1 VRLLVVQSVDR
12 NDFPDCGLMNLSSF
26 FAELKRRNVYKVAV
40 AYAVVSWLII
50 QIATQVFPFFE
61 VPNWAV
67 RLVVLLLIL
76 GFPAALIFSWAFEIT
91 PEGIK
96 RESEVGSGTSIS
108 KKTGRKIVGLTVALA
123 AVAAAM
129 LMFQLL
135 RPKAATTSI
144 SKVEPT
150 VVNIPAKSI
159 AVLPF
164 ENLSRDPDNA
174 YFVDGI
180 QDEILTRLSKISAL
194 KVISRTSTMRYAS
207 HPPNLREIAQ
217 QLGVANILEGS
228 AQRAGGDVRVNVQL
242 IEAASDSHLWAET
255 YDREVKN
262 IFSVE
267 SEVAQNVADALRA
280 QLLPAETARIA
291 NVPTKNPEAYDLFL
305 KAEYFGN
312 QILSATTKDPAETAR
327 NAARFYEKAVGVDPI
342 FALAYAR
349 LSYLKARTYWYNTD
363 PGQQAIDAATK
374 AAERALELQ
383 PELPEAHL
391 SMGYVH
397 YWGRRDY
404 ESALAEFDKA
414 RKTLPNSANVLT
426 AIAFV
431 HRRQGKMEQ
440 ALDELQQSA
449 ALSPRDNLL
458 AREVG
463 STLCYMRRYTEAN
476 SAYDRALAMVPDDFE
491 TQVARVQMLQTSG
504 DFDAASKALATI
516 PADIDPAGSVSF
528 ARCQL
533 ALVRHQSDAALAALE
548 HAPAWVL
555 NGWPSTREPVALLRA
570 QALAQKGEAG
580 RARAAFL
587 EAQQALEPLLDE
599 PRAQAEAQS
608 YLALIYAGLGQKEA
622 ALESGRRAT
631 ETLPYSRDD
640 MNGGFYLT
648 QLAMVEAQVGEKQS
662 ALNHIEQLLA
672 IPAGHVVSRASLRLD
687 PVWDPLRSDHRFRK
701 LCEETL
707 K

>member
-1 VRLLVVQSVDR
+1 MKSD
-12 NDFPDCGLMNLSSF
+12 NF

-40 AYAVVSWLII
+40 AYAVASWLII

-76 GFPAALIFSWAFEIT
+76 GFPAALAFSWAFEIT

-96 RESEVGSGTSIS
+96 RESELGPGTSIS
-108 KKTGRKIVGLTVALA
+108 RKAGRRIVGLTVALA

-135 RPKAATTSI
+135 RPKVATTSI
-144 SKVEPT
+144 SKVEST
-150 VVNIPAKSI
+150 VASIPAKSI

-174 YFVDGI
+174 YFVDGT
-180 QDEILTRLSKISAL
+180 QDEILTRLAKISAL
-194 KVISRTSTMRYAS
+194 KVISRTSTTRYTS
-207 HPPNLREIAQ
+207 HPNNLREIARE
-217 QLGVANILEGS
+217 LGVANILEGS
-228 AQRAGGDVRVNVQL
+228 VQRAEGAVRVNVQL
-242 IEAASDSHLWAET
+242 IEAETDSHLWAET
-255 YDREVKN
+255 YDRDIKN

-267 SEVAQNVADALRA
+267 SEIAQNVADALRA
-280 QLLPAETARIA
+280 KLLPAETARVA
-291 NVPTKNPEAYDLFL
+291 NVPTKNPEAYDFFL
-305 KAEYFGN
+305 KAEYFAN
-312 QILSATTKDPAETAR
+312 QIYSATAKDPAETAR
-327 NAARFYEKAVGVDPI
+327 NAAGLYEKAVGADPN

-349 LSYLKARTYWYNTD
+349 LAYLKARIYWYNTD
-363 PGQQAIDAATK
+363 PSPQAIDAARK
-374 AAERALELQ
+374 AAESALALQ
-383 PELPEAHL
+383 PELAEAHL

-404 ESALAEFDKA
+404 DAALAEFDKA
-414 RKTLPNSANVLT
+414 RKALPNSANVLT

-440 ALDELQQSA
+440 ALDELQRSA

-463 STLCYMRRYTEAN
+463 STLVYMRRYAEAN
-476 SAYDRALAMVPDDFE
+476 SAYDRPLALVPDDFE
-491 TQVARVQMLQTSG
+491 TQVARVQMLQTNG

-516 PADIDPAGSVSF
+516 PAEIDPAGSISF
-528 ARCQL
+528 ARWQL
-533 ALVRHQSDAALAALE
+533 ALVRHQPDAALAALE
-548 HAPAWVL
+548 HAPAWLL
-555 NGWPSTREPVALLRA
+555 NSWPNTREPVALLRA
-570 QALAQKGEAG
+570 QALVQKGEVG
-580 RARAAFL
+580 PARAAFL
-587 EAQQALEPLLDE
+587 EAQQALEGLLNN

-608 YLALIYAGLGQKEA
+608 DLALVYAGLGQKEA

-631 ETLPYSRDD
+631 EALPYSRDV
-640 MNGGFYLT
+640 MVGGYYLA

-662 ALNHIEQLLA
+662 ALNHIEELLA
-672 IPAGHVVSRASLRLD
+672 IPAGHVVSRSSLRLD
-687 PVWDPLRSDHRFRK
+687 PVWDPIRNDPRFQQ
-701 LCEETL
+701 LCQE
-707 K
+707 KQP

>member
-1 VRLLVVQSVDR
+1 MKIDT
-12 NDFPDCGLMNLSSF
+12 F

-40 AYAVVSWLII
+40 AYLVASWLLI
-50 QIATQVFPFFE
+50 QIATQVFPFFDI
-61 VPNWAV
+61 PNWAV
-67 RLVVLLLIL
+67 RLVVLLVIL
-76 GFPAALIFSWAFEIT
+76 GFPAALVFSWAFEIT

-96 RESEVGSGTSIS
+96 RESEIDTGKSIS
-108 KKTGRKIVGLTVALA
+108 RKTGRKIVGLTVALA

-129 LMFQLL
+129 LLFQLL
-135 RPKAATTSI
+135 RPKAATTS
-144 SKVEPT
+144 KVEST
-150 VVNIPAKSI
+150 VANILAKSI

-228 AQRAGGDVRVNVQL
+228 VQRAGGDVRVNVQL
-242 IEAASDSHLWAET
+242 IEAENDSHLWAET

-280 QLLPAETARIA
+280 KLLPAETARIA

-305 KAEYFGN
+305 KAEYFAN
-312 QILSATTKDPAETAR
+312 QVYSATAKDPAETAR
-327 NAARFYEKAVGVDPI
+327 NAAGLYEKAIGADST

-349 LSYLKARTYWYNTD
+349 LSYLKARLYWYNTD
-363 PGQQAIDAATK
+363 PSQQAIDAATK

-404 ESALAEFDKA
+404 DAALAEFEKA
-414 RKTLPNSANVLT
+414 RKTLPNNANILT

-440 ALDELQQSA
+440 GLDELQQSA

-463 STLCYMRRYTEAN
+463 STFCYMRRYAEAK
-476 SAYDRALAMVPDDFE
+476 SGYDRALALAPDDFE

-504 DFDAASKALATI
+504 DFDSASKALATI
-516 PADIDPAGSVSF
+516 PKDSDPSGSVSF
-528 ARCQL
+528 ARWQL
-533 ALVRHQSDAALAALE
+533 ALVRYQPDAAVAALE

-570 QALAQKGEAG
+570 QALAQKGEVG
-580 RARAAFL
+580 PARAAFL
-587 EAQQALEPLLDE
+587 EAQQALESLLDK

-608 YLALIYAGLGQKEA
+608 YLAQVYAGLGQKEA

-631 ETLPYSRDD
+631 ETLPYTRDY
-640 MNGGFYLT
+640 MNGGFYLA
-648 QLAMVEAQVGEKQS
+648 QLAIVEAQVGEKRS
-662 ALNHIEQLLA
+662 ALDHIEQLLA
-672 IPAGHVVSRASLRLD
+672 IPVGHVLSRASLRLD
-687 PVWDPLRSDHRFRK
+687 PVWDPLRAEPRFQK
-701 LCEETL
+701 FCEE
-707 K
+707 KKP

>member
-1 VRLLVVQSVDR
+1 MK
-12 NDFPDCGLMNLSSF
+12 NF

-40 AYAVVSWLII
+40 AYAIVGWLLVRVT
-50 QIATQVFPFFE
+50 TQVFPIFE
-61 VPNWAV
+61 IPNWAL
-67 RLVVLLLIL
+67 RLIVLAIII
-76 GFPAALIFSWAFEIT
+76 GFPIALVIAWAFELT
-91 PEGIK
+91 PEGLK
-96 RESEVGSGTSIS
+96 RTEDVDLIAQPRTKSHAWIYIA
-108 KKTGRKIVGLTVALA
+108 IVGALLSIGLFL
-123 AVAAAM
+123 VGRYG
-129 LMFQLL
+129 F
-135 RPKAATTSI
+135 RGTTSAAI
-144 SKVEPT
+144 KLPT
-150 VVNIPAKSI
+150 KSI

-228 AQRAGGDVRVNVQL
+228 VQRAEGAVRVNVQL
-242 IEAASDSHLWAET
+242 IEAETDSHLWAET
-255 YDREVKN
+255 YDRDIKN

-267 SEVAQNVADALRA
+267 SEIAQNVADALRA

-291 NVPTKNPEAYDLFL
+291 NVSTKNPEAYDLFL
-305 KAEYFGN
+305 KAEYFAN
-312 QILSATTKDPAETAR
+312 QIYSATAKDPAETAR
-327 NAARFYEKAVGVDPI
+327 NAAGLYEKAVGVDPN

-349 LSYLKARTYWYNTD
+349 LSYLKARLYWYNTD
-363 PGQQAIDAATK
+363 PSPQTIDAARK

-404 ESALAEFDKA
+404 DAALAEFDKA

-440 ALDELQQSA
+440 GLDELQRSA
-449 ALSPRDNLL
+449 VLSPRDNLL

-463 STLCYMRRYTEAN
+463 STLVYLRRYAEAN
-476 SAYDRALAMVPDDFE
+476 SAYDRPLALVPDDFE

-504 DFDAASKALATI
+504 DFDGASKALATI
-516 PADIDPAGSVSF
+516 PADVDPAGSISF
-528 ARCQL
+528 ARWQL
-533 ALVRHQSDAALAALE
+533 ALVRRQPDSALAALE
-548 HAPAWVL
+548 HAPAWLL
-555 NGWPSTREPVALLRA
+555 NSWPNTREPVALLRA
-570 QALAQKGEAG
+570 QALVQKGEVAS
-580 RARAAFL
+580 ARAAFL
-587 EAQQALEPLLDE
+587 EAQKALEGLLDN
-599 PRAQAEAQS
+599 PRAEAAAQS
-608 YLALIYAGLGQKEA
+608 DLALVYAGMGQKDA
-622 ALESGRRAT
+622 ALASGRRAI
-631 ETLPYSRDD
+631 EALPYSRDV
-640 MNGGFYLT
+640 MVGGYYLA

-672 IPAGHVVSRASLRLD
+672 IPVGHVLSRASLRLD
-687 PVWDPLRSDHRFRK
+687 PVWDSLRTDPRFQK
-701 LCEETL
+701 LCEE
-707 K
+707 KP

>member
-1 VRLLVVQSVDR
+1 VKID
-12 NDFPDCGLMNLSSF
+12 NF

-40 AYAVVSWLII
+40 AYAVVGWLLV
-50 QIATQVFPFFE
+50 QVTTQVFPIFE
-61 VPNWAV
+61 IPNWAL
-67 RLVVLLLIL
+67 RLIVLAIII
-76 GFPAALIFSWAFEIT
+76 GFPIALVIAWAFELT
-91 PEGIK
+91 PEGLK
-96 RESEVGSGTSIS
+96 RTEDVDPTTQPRTKSHTWIYIA
-108 KKTGRKIVGLTVALA
+108 IVGALLS
-123 AVAAAM
+123 VG
-129 LMFQLL
+129 LFLVG
-135 RPKAATTSI
+135 RYGFRGTTSSAI
-144 SKVEPT
+144 GLPT
-150 VVNIPAKSI
+150 KSI

-228 AQRAGGDVRVNVQL
+228 VQRAGGDVRVNVQL
-242 IEAASDSHLWAET
+242 IEAENDSHLWAET

-305 KAEYFGN
+305 KAEYFAN
-312 QILSATTKDPAETAR
+312 QIYSATAKDPAETAR
-327 NAARFYEKAVGVDPI
+327 NAAGLYEKAVGVDPN

-363 PGQQAIDAATK
+363 PSPQAIDAARK

-383 PELPEAHL
+383 PELSEAHL
-391 SMGYVH
+391 SMGYAY

-404 ESALAEFDKA
+404 DAALAEFDKA

-440 ALDELQQSA
+440 GLDELQRSA

-463 STLCYMRRYTEAN
+463 STLVYLRRYAEAN
-476 SAYDRALAMVPDDFE
+476 SAYDRPLAMVPDDFE

-504 DFDAASKALATI
+504 DFDAASKALAPI
-516 PADIDPAGSVSF
+516 PADIDPAGSISF
-528 ARCQL
+528 ARWQL
-533 ALVRHQSDAALAALE
+533 ALVRHQPDAALAALE
-548 HAPAWVL
+548 HAPAWLL
-555 NGWPSTREPVALLRA
+555 NSWPNTREPVALLRA
-570 QALAQKGEAG
+570 QALLQKGEVG
-580 RARAAFL
+580 PARAAFL
-587 EAQQALEPLLDE
+587 EAQRALQGLLDN

-608 YLALIYAGLGQKEA
+608 DLALVYAGLGQKEA

-631 ETLPYSRDD
+631 ETLPYSRDV
-640 MNGGFYLT
+640 MVGGYYLA

-672 IPAGHVVSRASLRLD
+672 IPVGHVLSKASLRLD
-687 PVWDPLRSDHRFRK
+687 PVWDPLRSDPRFQK
-701 LCEETL
+701 LCEE
-707 K
+707 KSK

>member
-1 VRLLVVQSVDR
+1 MKID
-12 NDFPDCGLMNLSSF
+12 NF

-40 AYAVVSWLII
+40 AYAVVGWLLV
-50 QIATQVFPFFE
+50 QITTQVFPIFE
-61 VPNWAV
+61 IPNWAL
-67 RLVVLLLIL
+67 RLIVLAIII
-76 GFPAALIFSWAFEIT
+76 GFPIALVIAWAFELT
-91 PEGIK
+91 PEGLK
-96 RESEVGSGTSIS
+96 RTEDVDLVTQ
-108 KKTGRKIVGLTVALA
+108 TGRKSHAWIYIAIVGALLS
-123 AVAAAM
+123 VG
-129 LMFQLL
+129 LFLVG
-135 RPKAATTSI
+135 RYGFRGATSSAI
-144 SKVEPT
+144 KLPT
-150 VVNIPAKSI
+150 KSI

-228 AQRAGGDVRVNVQL
+228 VQRAAGDVRVNVQL
-242 IEAASDSHLWAET
+242 IEAENDSHLWAET

-305 KAEYFGN
+305 KAEYFAN
-312 QILSATTKDPAETAR
+312 QIYSSSARDPAETAR
-327 NAARFYEKAVGVDPI
+327 NVAGLYEKAVGVDSN

-349 LSYLKARTYWYNTD
+349 LSYLKARLYWYNTD
-363 PGQQAIDAATK
+363 PSPQAIDAARK

-404 ESALAEFDKA
+404 DAALAEFDKA

-431 HRRQGKMEQ
+431 HRRLGKMEQ
-440 ALDELQQSA
+440 ALDELKQAA
-449 ALSPRDNLL
+449 ALNPRDNLL
-458 AREVG
+458 PREVG
-463 STLCYMRRYTEAN
+463 STFVYLRRYAEAN

-504 DFDAASKALATI
+504 DFDAASKALAAI
-516 PADIDPAGSVSF
+516 PPDIDPAGSISF
-528 ARCQL
+528 ARWQL
-533 ALVRHQSDAALAALE
+533 ALVRRQPDAALAALE
-548 HAPAWVL
+548 HASAWLL
-555 NGWPSTREPVALLRA
+555 NSWPNTREPLALLRA
-570 QALAQKGEAG
+570 QALAQKGEVGPAH
-580 RARAAFL
+580 AAFL
-587 EAQQALEPLLDE
+587 EAQQALEGLLDK

-608 YLALIYAGLGQKEA
+608 DLALVYAGLGQKDA

-640 MNGGFYLT
+640 MVGGYYLA

-672 IPAGHVVSRASLRLD
+672 IPVGHVLSRASLRLD
-687 PVWDPLRSDHRFRK
+687 PVWDPLRNDPRFQK
-701 LCEETL
+701 LCEE
-707 K
+707 KPK

>member
-1 VRLLVVQSVDR
+1 MKID
-12 NDFPDCGLMNLSSF
+12 NF

-40 AYAVVSWLII
+40 AYAVVGWLLV
-50 QIATQVFPFFE
+50 QVTTQVFPIFE
-61 VPNWAV
+61 IPNWAL
-67 RLVVLLLIL
+67 RLIVLAIII
-76 GFPAALIFSWAFEIT
+76 GFPIALVIAWAFELT
-91 PEGIK
+91 PEGLK
-96 RESEVGSGTSIS
+96 RTEDVDLAAQPR
-108 KKTGRKIVGLTVALA
+108 RKSYAWAYVVIVGALLSVGLFLVARYG
-123 AVAAAM
+123 
-129 LMFQLL
+129 F
-135 RPKAATTSI
+135 RGTTSSAI
-144 SKVEPT
+144 KPPT
-150 VVNIPAKSI
+150 KSI

-228 AQRAGGDVRVNVQL
+228 VQRAGGDVRVNVQL
-242 IEAASDSHLWAET
+242 IEAENDSHLWAET
-255 YDREVKN
+255 YDREVRN

-280 QLLPAETARIA
+280 RLLPEETARVA

-305 KAEYFGN
+305 KAEYFAN
-312 QILSATTKDPAETAR
+312 QIYSATAKDPAESAR
-327 NAARFYEKAVGVDPI
+327 NAAGLYEKAVGLDPD

-349 LSYLKARTYWYNTD
+349 LSYLKARIYWYNTD
-363 PGQQAIDAATK
+363 PSPQTIDAARK
-374 AAERALELQ
+374 AAERALQLQ
-383 PELPEAHL
+383 PDLPEAHL

-404 ESALAEFDKA
+404 DAALAEFDKA
-414 RKTLPNSANVLT
+414 RKTLPNSANVMT

-440 ALDELQQSA
+440 GLEELQRSA

-463 STLCYMRRYTEAN
+463 STLVYMRRYAEAN
-476 SAYDRALAMVPDDFE
+476 SAYDRPLALVPDDFE
-491 TQVARVQMLQTSG
+491 TQVSRVVMLQTSG
-504 DFDAASKALATI
+504 ELDAASKALAMI
-516 PADIDPAGSVSF
+516 PAGIDPDGSVTF
-528 ARCQL
+528 ARWQL
-533 ALVRHQSDAALAALE
+533 ALVRRDPDAALAALE
-548 HAPAWVL
+548 HAPTLLV
-555 NGWPSTREPVALLRA
+555 NSWPSTRVPVALLRA
-570 QALAQKGEAG
+570 QALVRKGQSG
-580 RARAAFL
+580 PARAAFL
-587 EAQQALEPLLDE
+587 EAQKTLESLLDN
-599 PRAQAEAQS
+599 PRAQGEAQS
-608 YLALIYAGLGQKEA
+608 YLALVYAGLGRKDA
-622 ALESGRRAT
+622 ALQSGRRAI
-631 ETLPYSRDD
+631 ETLPVSRDLII
-640 MNGGFYLT
+640 GGSYLA

-672 IPAGHVVSRASLRLD
+672 IPVGHVISIASLRLD
-687 PVWDPLRSDHRFRK
+687 PMWDPLRKDPRFQK
-701 LCEETL
+701 LSEQPA